1 MKICFPLLLLLA
13 THLGAQSKYAV
24 SDIPPELRLHAN
36 GVIRDYSVHFDVLNK
51 GEAIETEHKAVTLLN
66 ETGAALFGEVAF
78 GYSIFLKIEDIEA
91 AVYDAKGLLVRQLK
105 KKDIEDIKPP
115 QYAVDDSR
123 YKILRLPARAFP
135 YTVEY
140 TVVRHHMG
148 LMFYPSFFPQ
158 ESPSFAVEAA
168 RFSIT
173 MPPGEEVRIK
183 TTNLPEGAQKGMF
196 LWEFNN
202 IPPRKNE
209 PYAPIGYQSAPRIL
223 SAPTSFRFGGFD
235 GNMTTWQSYGAFMQ
249 QLNKT
254 QQGLPP
260 ETTQKLQNMVAD
272 CPDQACKI
280 RKIYDYLQSNT
291 RYFFVG
297 LGIGGWQPSLA
308 SEVDH
313 NKYGDCKGLSNYMVS
328 MLNAVGITAYYA
340 IIRAGDT
347 EQQAQYP
354 DFPNAWFNH
363 IIVCVPN
370 GKDTTWLECTS
381 QTESCGF
388 LSDFTDNRPA
398 LLITPSGGQ
407 LVQTPQYNE
416 TVNTTH
422 RQTNIAIAPDGSA
435 SLQSTD
441 LYTGISQITPAA
453 LEDFHDETRKE
464 YLYKILKINDFEII
478 DLQISR
484 KKEKIPSATIQ
495 LSLTLPKLAS
505 VSGKRIFI
513 PVSLLSTKPGWPTMP
528 DSLRHQP
535 IQADSRGSTE
545 DDQVVFTLPEGYQLE
560 SAFAPINITSAFGHF
575 KMSVVQDQ
583 EKIRLH
589 RQLILNSNIQPKEK
603 FDDFIL
609 FLKTIA
615 KADKMKL
622 VAVKKG

>member
-1 MKICFPLLLLLA
+1 MKICFPLLLVLA
-13 THLGAQSKYAV
+13 TQLGAQSKYAV

-36 GVIRDYSVHFDVLNK
+36 GVIRDYSVRFDVLNT
-51 GEAIETEHKAVTLLN
+51 GEALETEHKAVTLLN

-78 GYSIFLKIEDIEA
+78 GYSKFLKIEDIEA
-91 AVYDAKGLLVRQLK
+91 AVYDANGLLVRHLK
-105 KKDIEDIKPP
+105 KKDVEDIKPP

-123 YKILRLPARAFP
+123 YKVLRLPARAFP

-140 TVVRHHMG
+140 TVVRHHFG
-148 LMFYPSFFPQ
+148 LMFYPSFSPQ
-158 ESPSFAVEAA
+158 ESPSFAVQAA

-173 MPPGEEVRIK
+173 MPPGEDVRIK

-196 LWEFNN
+196 LWELKN
-202 IPPRKNE
+202 ILPQKNE
-209 PYAPIGYQSAPRIL
+209 PYAPLGYQTAPTIL

-254 QQGLPP
+254 QQDLAQ
-260 ETTQKLQNMVAD
+260 ETKIKLQNMVAG

-280 RKIYDYLQSNT
+280 RRVYDYLQSNT

-297 LGIGGWQPSLA
+297 LGIGGWQPAPA

-328 MLNAVGITAYYA
+328 MLDAVGITAYYA
-340 IIRAGDT
+340 IIRAEDT

-370 GKDTTWLECTS
+370 GQDTTWLECTS

-388 LSDFTDNRPA
+388 LSNFTDNRPA
-398 LLITPSGGQ
+398 LLITPTGGQ

-422 RQTNIAIAPDGSA
+422 RQTNIAIATDGSA
-435 SLQSTD
+435 TLQSTD
-441 LYTGISQITPAA
+441 LYTGLSQIMPAA
-453 LEDFHDETRKE
+453 LENLHDETRKE
-464 YLYKILKINDFEII
+464 YLYKILKINDFEIV

-513 PVSLLSTKPGWPTMP
+513 PVSLLSTKPGLPAMP
-528 DSLRHQP
+528 DSLRQQP

-545 DDQVVFTLPEGYQLE
+545 KDDVVFTLPEGYQLE
-560 SAFAPINITSAFGHF
+560 STFTPINITSAFGHF
-575 KMSVVQDQ
+575 EMSVTQDQ
-583 EKIRLH
+583 EKILLH
-589 RQLILNSNIQPKEK
+589 RQLILNSSIQPKEK
-603 FDDFIL
+603 FNDFIA

-622 VAVKKG
+622 VVVSG